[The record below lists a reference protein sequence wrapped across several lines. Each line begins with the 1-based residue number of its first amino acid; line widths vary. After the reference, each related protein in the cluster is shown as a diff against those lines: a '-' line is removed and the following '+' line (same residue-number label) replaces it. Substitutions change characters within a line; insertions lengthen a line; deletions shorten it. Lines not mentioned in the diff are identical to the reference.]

1 MKNSVAKEKKKT
13 CANCGKIDTDA
24 KVCANC
30 KTVHYCSAQC
40 QRNHWQKD
48 HKNHSVLV
56 SAVILRKEGALEPF
70 ASLNDCPF
78 KHDPE
83 GQGRN
88 KRKK

>member
-1 MKNSVAKEKKKT
+1 MLKSVQSVKL
-13 CANCGKIDTDA
+13 CII
-24 KVCANC
+24 VLP
-30 KTVHYCSAQC
+30 QC